1 MKVWSKG
8 IIRDEPVPINSLN
21 YGLHYASPCI
31 WEGIRAYSQADGSTK
46 IFKLKHHIDR
56 LFDSAK
62 IVGITIPAERD
73 VLMKA
78 CIDLVDACGGGEL
91 YIRPVVYSDLQAES
105 AKPQAQS
112 LAVDIYC
119 FPIKPLHSEKKG
131 VKVAIST
138 FKRGYPQFQMQAKTA
153 GNYSVLQNAKHE
165 LIQSGVDD
173 ILLTDNEGYITE
185 ATVANIWV
193 LKNGFAMTPPNDGSI
208 LPGITRQTVAEI
220 ISENNHDNYMTQRN
234 QIQIKEKRITRAD
247 LYTAD
252 CVILCGTYAE
262 IVNVIEIDGRT
273 ISQDHWF
280 FTMLKDRYGK
290 RVRGIK

>member
-31 WEGIRAYSQADGSTK
+31 WEGIRAYTQADGTTR
-46 IFKLKHHIDR
+46 IFKLDQHIDR

-62 IVGITIPAERD
+62 IIGIDIPSTKAELRQACLD
-73 VLMKA
+73 VVA
-78 CIDLVDACGGGEL
+78 ACGGGEL
-91 YIRPVVYSDLQAES
+91 YLRPVVYSDLLAES
-105 AKPQAQS
+105 AKPQTQS
-112 LAVDIYC
+112 MAVDIYC
-119 FPIKPLHSEKKG
+119 FPIKPLHSDKKG

-153 GNYSVLQNAKHE
+153 GNYSILQNAKHE
-165 LIQSGVDD
+165 LVNAGMDD
-173 ILLTDNEGYITE
+173 VLLTDNDGYITE

-193 LKNGFAMTPPNDGSI
+193 FKNGVAMTPPNDGSI
-208 LPGITRQTVAEI
+208 LPGITRRTVSDMI
-220 ISENNHDNYMTQRN
+220 RNYNMKNYMMGKEIHIT
-234 QIQIKEKRITRAD
+234 EKRITRAD

-262 IVNVIEIDGRT
+262 IVNVSEIDGRK
-273 ISQDHWF
+273 ISEDHWF
-280 FTMLKDRYGK
+280 FEMLKSEYGK
-290 RVRGIK
+290 TVRGIK